1 MWFLMRKL
9 NQCVN
14 FQASKFWQE
23 VASWCNSSQVTV
35 MFAPQTCCQFVL
47 FEVGILQHQL
57 GFASQMP
64 CTARNS
70 QIGGYLDL
78 QRKGRPK
85 CGYVSSEISCMCT

>member
-1 MWFLMRKL
+1 MYFLMRKL

-23 VASWCNSSQVTV
+23 VASRCNTSQITV
-35 MFAPQTCCQFVL
+35 MFAPQTCCKSVL
-47 FEVGILQHQL
+47 LEVGVLQDQL

-64 CTARNS
+64 CTARKS

-78 QRKGRPK
+78 QGKERPQ
-85 CGYVSSEISCMCT
+85 CGYVPSEISCMCS